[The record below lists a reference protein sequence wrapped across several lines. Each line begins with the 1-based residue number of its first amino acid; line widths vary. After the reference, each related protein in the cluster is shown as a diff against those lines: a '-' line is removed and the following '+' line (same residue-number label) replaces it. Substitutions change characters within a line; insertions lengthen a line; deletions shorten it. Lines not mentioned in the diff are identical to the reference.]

1 MKYDTII
8 IGAGLSGLAA
18 GIRLAYY
25 GQNVLVLEKHTT
37 IGGLNS
43 FYRLRGRNYD
53 VGLHAITNYAE
64 PGTRSGPL
72 AKLLKQLRMRWD
84 DFELTPQLGSA
95 VVFPEAKLRFNNDF
109 TLLQQEVADTFP
121 DQIDGFNQLTLKV
134 EQFDDTSL
142 DQPYISA
149 RQVVQEHI
157 TNTTLEDMLFCPLM
171 FYGSPTPHDMDFCQ
185 FVIMFKAIFLQG
197 FSRPAAGIRLILKNL
212 VRKYKSLGGEL
223 QLRGAVRQIVHEN
236 GEARGVIL
244 EDGTELEC
252 DVLISSA
259 GSLETTRLQNP
270 TDHSSNR
277 VVLPSEAEGQAPGE
291 LSFIE
296 SLYALDKLPAEL
308 GVEETIIFYNNAPR
322 FNYAPC
328 TDPVDLNSG
337 IICSPNNFAYD
348 DPQDVREGPLLR
360 ATVIANPAYWMNL
373 PEEQYRA
380 EKESWFP
387 KILEKV
393 SEKLPSFQSH
403 IVDTDMFTPH
413 TIQRYTSKI
422 NGAVYGAPDKIRDG
436 RTELENLYLCGTDQ
450 GFLGIIGSMLSGIS
464 IANLHVLSRM

>member
-18 GIRLAYY
+18 GIRLAYF
-25 GQNVLVLEKHTT
+25 GQKVLVLEKHTT

-84 DFELTPQLGSA
+84 DFDLTPQLGSA
-95 VVFPEAKLRFNNDF
+95 VVFPDTKLKFTNDIAV
-109 TLLQQEVADTFP
+109 LQQEVAETFP
-121 DQIDGFNQLTLKV
+121 DQIDGFNKLVQYV
-134 EQFDDTSL
+134 EQFDDTNL
-142 DQPYISA
+142 DQPYVSA
-149 RQVVQEHI
+149 RKVVQEHI
-157 TNTTLEDMLFCPLM
+157 SSTTLEDMLFCPLM

-223 QLRGAVRQIVHEN
+223 KLRGGVERIVYE
-236 GEARGVIL
+236 GDKAQGVIL

-252 DVLISSA
+252 DILISSA
-259 GSLETTRLQNP
+259 GSLETARLKNP
-270 TDHSSNR
+270 EQHSTSR
-277 VVLPSEAEGQAPGE
+277 AISSAKSSGPPPGE

-296 SLYALDKLPAEL
+296 SLYALDKQPAEL
-308 GVEETIIFYNNAPR
+308 GIDETIIFYNNAPR
-322 FNYAPC
+322 FTYAPC
-328 TDPVDLNSG
+328 DGPADLDSG
-337 IICSPNNFAYD
+337 IICSPNNFAYA
-348 DPQDVREGPLLR
+348 DPADVKEGAMVR
-360 ATVIANPAYWMNL
+360 ATVIANPGYWMNL
-373 PEEQYRA
+373 PEEEYRA
-380 EKESWFP
+380 EKERWFP

-393 SEKLPSFQSH
+393 SEKLPPFQSH

-413 TIQRYTSKI
+413 TIERYTGKI

-436 RTELENLYLCGTDQ
+436 KTELENLFICGTDQ

-464 IANLHVLSRM
+464 IANLHVLSRL